1 MTGAEEGASLEPA
14 VEGAARLHAKD
25 VTVRFGSVIALN
37 GFTASIPE
45 GVVGLLGPNGAGKS
59 TFIKASLGLVQLD
72 GGAITVGG
80 LDSQTQ
86 SLRIRDDI
94 GYMPEHDCLVPTMS
108 AVELVS
114 YMGQV
119 SGMTSRDAMQRTH
132 EVLDFV
138 GIGEERYRLVKSYST
153 GMKQKVK
160 LAQAIVHDPSLL
172 FLDEPTS
179 GMDPNGREEMLGL
192 VTKIGASDKTIIVSS
207 HILQEVE
214 RVCEHA
220 IIISEGRLVR
230 AGGMGALMAGEEGL
244 QSLTVRG
251 SAENLAIFMKG
262 LEGACQIEKRTDE
275 GVGQITLLV
284 RGCGDGRRLFTLA
297 AEHQIQVRSYMPDRL
312 SLEDVFLQAFQGG
325 EARGHQPD

>member
-1 MTGAEEGASLEPA
+1 MQGA
-14 VEGAARLHAKD
+14 VENPSQVIPKDDHIILTARD

-37 GFTASIPE
+37 GFTVDIPR
-45 GVVGLLGPNGAGKS
+45 GVIGLLGPNGAGKS
-59 TFIKASLGLVQLD
+59 TFIKASLGLIPRN
-72 GGAITVGG
+72 GGTISVGG
-80 LDSQTQ
+80 LDPQTE

-94 GYMPEHDCLVPTMS
+94 GYMPEHDCLIPNVS

-114 YMGQV
+114 YLGQISGMGQ
-119 SGMTSRDAMQRTH
+119 RDAMQRSH

-160 LAQAIVHDPSLL
+160 IAQAIVHDPSLL

-179 GMDPNGREEMLGL
+179 GMDPNGREEMLDL
-192 VTKIGASDKTIIVSS
+192 VRRIGATGKTIIVSS

-220 IIISEGRLVR
+220 IIISDGRLVR
-230 AGGMGALMAGEEGL
+230 DGKMGVLMAGEEGL
-244 QSLTVRG
+244 SNITIRG
-251 SAENLAIFMKG
+251 APKA
-262 LEGACQIEKRTDE
+262 LEGFARALGIICDIVKKTDE
-275 GVGQITLLV
+275 GTNQVTLSA
-284 RGCGDGRRLFTLA
+284 RGCGDGRRVFALA
-297 AEHQIQVRSYMPDRL
+297 KEHGVQVRSYVPDKM

-325 EARGHQPD
+325 GSRGH